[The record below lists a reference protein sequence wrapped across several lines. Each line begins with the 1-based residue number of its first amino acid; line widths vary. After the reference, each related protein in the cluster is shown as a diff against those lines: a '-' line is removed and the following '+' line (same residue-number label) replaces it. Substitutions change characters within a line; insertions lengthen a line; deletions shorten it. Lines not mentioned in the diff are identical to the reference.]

1 MNLVT
6 GASGFIGGR
15 IVHALAKRGEPVR
28 ILVRPG
34 ANLRGI
40 AGLTYEHH
48 EGDLLDRDSLAR
60 AVKGCSKVYHAAASY
75 KLWARDPQLV
85 YQTNVEGTRN
95 LIEMAS
101 ENKVERIV
109 YTSSVATIGVPEQGL
124 GTEDTPVQ
132 LDDMVG
138 DYKRS
143 KFMAEEAAIQLIH
156 QGAPVVV
163 VNPTF
168 PVGEG
173 DVKPTPTGK
182 VIIDFLQKKMPSYLD
197 TAMNVVDV
205 DDVAAAHLLAAEKGK
220 VGDRYILGNHNMSLK
235 DLLVLLAE
243 ITGLPAPRV
252 KLPYYPV
259 LGLAYLDAALA
270 RVIPSREPRIPP
282 AGVMMSRKKMIVDS
296 SKAIKE
302 LNLPQTPVKVTLEK
316 AVAWFRSHGYV

>member
-15 IVHALAKRGEPVR
+15 IVHALAKQGEPVR

-34 ANLRGI
+34 ADLRGI
-40 AGLTYEHH
+40 AGLAYEHH
-48 EGDLLDRDSLAR
+48 EGDLLERNSLAS
-60 AVKGCSKVYHAAASY
+60 ALKGCTRVYHAAAFY
-75 KLWARDPQLV
+75 KLWTRDPQLV

-95 LIEMAS
+95 LIEEAMGH
-101 ENKVERIV
+101 EVERIV
-109 YTSSVATIGVPEQGL
+109 YTSSVATIGVPEHSL
-124 GTEDTPVQ
+124 GTEDTPVH
-132 LDDMVG
+132 LEDMVG

-143 KFMAEEAAIQLIH
+143 KFLAEEAAVKLIQ

-168 PVGEG
+168 PVGAG

-182 VIIDFLQKKMPSYLD
+182 VIIDFLQKKMPAYLD

-205 DDVAAAHLLAAEKGK
+205 DDVATAHLFAAEKG
-220 VGDRYILGNHNMSLK
+220 VIGERYILGNHNMSLK
-235 DLLVLLAE
+235 DLLELLAE
-243 ITGLPAPRV
+243 ITGLPAPRLR
-252 KLPYYPV
+252 LPYYPV

-316 AVAWFRSHGYV
+316 AVAWFRTHGYV